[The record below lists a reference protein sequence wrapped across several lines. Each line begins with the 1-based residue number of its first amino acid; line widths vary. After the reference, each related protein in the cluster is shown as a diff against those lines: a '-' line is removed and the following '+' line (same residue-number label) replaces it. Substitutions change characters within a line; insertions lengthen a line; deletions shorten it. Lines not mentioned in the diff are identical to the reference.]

1 MALAI
6 VSAAYLTSILAI
18 VVLSFL
24 YTYILAKRFERYTET
39 KTHSFFI
46 GIICG
51 ALGTA
56 FLTMSATIRPE
67 ALMPGSKVPFTY
79 MHTIGE
85 LLLLMM
91 LIFISRAILRMKLI
105 ITGKKVSFPSFSLL
119 FISAFI
125 FALYYTLSLFFYS
138 PLNGFL
144 ASLNFVFAINIIA
157 LFALSLKEELDIS
170 KRIAINSEPYIYAL
184 FFFLAYSLFYRVH
197 TFLSKV
203 LPITITPFY
212 AEIVGALNI
221 IFAVMLFITAF
232 VFCFISLK
240 KLRVPDI
247 EMSIGDQKKLL
258 PFLEWVS
265 QLIGESTMTIYK
277 YGMEDY
283 KKIYPEKKGKE
294 QESGKEEEIYNFLV
308 RYFENYIGPISSR
321 IAREV
326 DNKYGIEGEKIEEDK
341 RNN

>member
-1 MALAI
+1 MALAV
-6 VSAAYLTSILAI
+6 VSAAYLTSILVI

-24 YTYILAKRFERYTET
+24 YIYVLAKRFERYTET

-56 FLTMSATIRPE
+56 FLTMSAAVRPE
-67 ALMPGSKVPFTY
+67 ALTPGSKVPFTY

-91 LIFISRAILRMKLI
+91 LIFISRAILRMKFI

-144 ASLNFVFAINIIA
+144 ASLNFVFAIDIIA
-157 LFALSLKEELDIS
+157 LFALCLKEELDIS

-184 FFFLAYSLFYRVH
+184 FFFLAYNLFYQVH
-197 TFLSKV
+197 AFLSKV
-203 LPITITPFY
+203 LPITLTPAY
-212 AEIVGALNI
+212 VGSANVVRI

-232 VFCFISLK
+232 VFCFVSLK
-240 KLRVPDI
+240 KITGVPDI
-247 EMSIGDQKKLL
+247 KKNIGDQKKLL
-258 PFLEWVS
+258 PFLEGVS
-265 QLIGESTMTIYK
+265 HLIGESTMTIYK
-277 YGMEDY
+277 YGMDDY
-283 KKIYPEKKGKE
+283 KNTYPAEK
-294 QESGKEEEIYNFLV
+294 EIEKDEDVYNFLV

-326 DNKYGIEGEKIEEDK
+326 DNKYGIEGEKTGK